1 MGARKLRGA
10 PMMSVQSDSAL
21 AFAERTLDQLELSAV
36 LFRRFLGV
44 EPAEVLEL
52 TALGNGAPRV
62 CYARGEA
69 EMVAAMRAGD
79 ALRAHGVYVVAN
91 RLSDEYTVRR
101 PCGRWGAASK
111 RAADAHVAE
120 RRCVYFDLDA
130 PRAPGTSATDAEKQP
145 VYDAAD
151 AVEAWLAKRLGR
163 ACLGRG
169 DSGNGLS
176 VFIALQA
183 TPVSELATAKLKV
196 LLQQVAA
203 GFNKPGAVTVD
214 TRVANPARLV
224 PAFGTLKRKGPG
236 SEGRPHRRT
245 AFICRGTVERIP
257 LKELIGVVG
266 S

>member
-1 MGARKLRGA
+1 
-10 PMMSVQSDSAL
+10 MMSAAASSDVQSDGAL

-91 RLSDEYTVRR
+91 ALTERFTNHRAR
-101 PCGRWGAASK
+101 AHWAPASK
-111 RAADAHVAE
+111 RAADLHVAA
-120 RRCVYFDLDA
+120 RRCVYIDLDSV
-130 PRAPGTSATDAEKQP
+130 RAPGTSATDAEKRP

-151 AVEAWLAKRLGR
+151 AVEAWLANRLGP

-176 VFIALQA
+176 LFIALEP
-183 TPVSELATAKLKV
+183 TPVSELATAKLKE
-196 LLQQVAA
+196 LLGQVAA
-203 GFNKPGAVTVD
+203 GFDRPGAVTVD
-214 TRVANPARLV
+214 TRVANAARLV
-224 PAFGTLKRKGPG
+224 PAFGTLKRKGIC
-236 SEGRPHRRT
+236 SAERPHRRT
-245 AFICRGTVERIP
+245 AFICRATVQRIP
-257 LKELIGVVG
+257 LKELIGVD